1 MAKNFTQFQLV
12 SGHKTPA
19 TNNGA
24 PTGLYD
30 VTTQADRENFVVG
43 YAVDEPGGER
53 RYSLESI
60 IHLTDQNDIGLEH
73 VENLSRAMILD
84 NAALT
89 GDASAENL
97 RVTGD
102 FQVQG
107 NTTEMATSVT
117 TTSAM
122 VIDNEGT
129 STTLRAVQQS
139 SSFDIAQFVDVEDTV
154 MVVNADGVGIGS
166 RPSTESDIMLNVV
179 GGNAVFKS
187 VSAVDDVMGRDLHA
201 DGDKLDTI
209 KINADNTAVQLDKI
223 SGEPY
228 ANGRS
233 GFDLIEGN
241 HTADKFTK
249 MPRLSATGPWA
260 SGQTIQ
266 SADDAEAKWKEDN
279 GSRYVQANIHNPL
292 VPESAGLLNLQTP
305 GGPGYLLFDNS
316 VEKLLSIEG
325 GADQTG
331 AHSADINYSH
341 IPDGP
346 NTGDSQT
353 TFVKMLS
360 SERERLD
367 ELITV
372 DPQVVD
378 QTRQGYANMLVA
390 QDIVDT
396 YNELYTDF
404 WSTENENEYRN
415 TIVPSASAAVQNK
428 RKPGGGA
435 YTQSE
440 LDTYFGT
447 NRGHGDGLALLDAA
461 EVDDLK
467 CFELIVGTSIGTV
480 SAFEGTEEVRTG
492 IDATVN
498 FGDEELHFVNG
509 LLVVATDKDTE
520 V

>member
-12 SGHKTPA
+12 SGSKTLA
-19 TNNGA
+19 TNEQGA

-60 IHLTDQNDIGLEH
+60 IHLTDKNDIGLEH

-84 NAALT
+84 DAALT
-89 GDASAENL
+89 GDVTAENFQ
-97 RVTGD
+97 VTGN

-107 NTTEMATSVT
+107 DITEMATSMT

-122 VIDNEGT
+122 EIDNEGT
-129 STTLRAVQQS
+129 STTLRVVQQS
-139 SSFDIAQFVDVEDTV
+139 STFDIAQFVDNEDAV
-154 MVVNADGVGIGS
+154 VVVNADGVGIGS
-166 RPSTESDIMLNVV
+166 RPSQEPDILLNVV
-179 GGNAVFKS
+179 GGDAVFKS
-187 VSAVDDVMGRDLHA
+187 VSAVDDVMGRDIHA
-201 DGDKLDTI
+201 DGAKLDTI
-209 KINADNTAVQLDKI
+209 SQNADNTAFQLDKI
-223 SGEPY
+223 SAAPY
-228 ANGRS
+228 ANSRS

-260 SGQTIQ
+260 SSQTFTQ
-266 SADDAEAKWKEDN
+266 ANQAEEKWKTDN

-292 VPESAGLLNLQTP
+292 VPESASLLNLQTP
-305 GGPGYLLFDNS
+305 GNPGYLLFDNS

-325 GADQTG
+325 AADQTG

-346 NTGDSQT
+346 NTGDPQT

-367 ELITV
+367 EIITV

-378 QTRQGYANMLVA
+378 QTRSGYANMLVA
-390 QDIVDT
+390 QDIVDS

-404 WSTENENEYRN
+404 WSTENELEYRN

-447 NRGHGDGLALLDAA
+447 AQGHGDGLALLDAA
-461 EVDDLK
+461 EIDDLK
-467 CFELIVGTSIGTV
+467 CFDLTIGTSIGTV
-480 SAFEGTEEVRTG
+480 SAEELRFG

-509 LLVVATDKDTE
+509 LLVVATDKDT